1 MSKVR
6 KGLIQE
12 AERESAWNEWKQRTA
27 GKRPRGRYY
36 LIVCE
41 GTKTEPNYFE
51 SIRQRLSGGQ
61 GDKIVVVGAQDNTL
75 GLVERAR
82 EEIAKRN
89 ESDDP
94 PYYHVWLVFD
104 KDSFPDDDF
113 DNAISL
119 VEQED
124 GKFSTE
130 SDPLSPHWHAA
141 WSNEAFELW
150 YLFHFQEN
158 VGGGITRDRYAEML
172 SKYLGFPYKKNSTEM
187 FDILLP
193 GLKDAIQRA
202 KRAYDRWFAGVPF
215 HYRNPATAV
224 HRLVGELMLYV
235 N

>member
-12 AERESAWNEWKQRTA
+12 AEKESAWKEWKRRTA

-51 SIRQRLSGGQ
+51 SIRQSLSGGQ
-61 GDKIVVVGAQDNTL
+61 GDKIIVVGAQDNTL
-75 GLVERAR
+75 GLIERAR
-82 EEIAKRN
+82 EEIVKRN
-89 ESDDP
+89 QSDNP

-113 DNAISL
+113 DNAIFL
-119 VEQED
+119 TEQED

-130 SDPLSPHWHAA
+130 RDPLSPHWHVA

-150 YLFHFQEN
+150 YLFHFQDN
-158 VGGGITRDRYAEML
+158 VGGGITRDRYGEML
-172 SKYLGFPYKKNSTEM
+172 SKFLGHPYMKNSKEM
-187 FDILLP
+187 FNILLP
-193 GLKDAIQRA
+193 CLKMAIQRA
-202 KRAYDRWFAGVPF
+202 QRAYERWDVETPF
-215 HYRNPATAV
+215 HARNPATTV
-224 HRLVGELMLYV
+224 YQLVESLMAYV
-235 N
+235 

>member
-12 AERESAWNEWKQRTA
+12 AEKESAWNEWKQRTA
-27 GKRPRGRYY
+27 GKRPKGRYY

-51 SIRQRLSGGQ
+51 SIRKRLSGGQ

-82 EEIAKRN
+82 EEIVKRN
-89 ESDDP
+89 QSDNP

-113 DNAISL
+113 DNAIAMA
-119 VEQED
+119 EQED
-124 GKFSTE
+124 RRFGMKDDVLF
-130 SDPLSPHWHAA
+130 PHWHAA

-158 VGGGITRDRYAEML
+158 VGGSITRDRYKEML
-172 SKYLGFPYKKNSTEM
+172 SVYLAQPYMKNSEAM

-193 GLKDAIQRA
+193 NLHVAIQRA
-202 KRAYDRWFAGVPF
+202 QLAYERWDVEVPF
-215 HYRNPATAV
+215 HARNPATAV
-224 HRLVGELMLYV
+224 YQLVESLMAYV
-235 N
+235 